1 MNVREQAAAL
11 LHRAG
16 GNAVILATM
25 TDNELKQLVLA
36 MTTR

>member
-1 MNVREQAAAL
+1 MSTYEQAAAL

-36 MTTR
+36 MTNR